1 MTCCPN
7 HTRGKRHAD
16 GCPAIRGRGTA
27 KPRAERP
34 DAKEF
39 DRRRGK
45 MRPYIPHERFL
56 KAVEAVKA
64 RKLFEQASEMLEGLL
79 SPGGP
84 ENDQV
89 RNPLP

>member
-1 MTCCPN
+1 
-7 HTRGKRHAD
+7 
-16 GCPAIRGRGTA
+16 
-27 KPRAERP
+27 
-34 DAKEF
+34 
-39 DRRRGK
+39 

>member
-1 MTCCPN
+1 VICTCPN
-7 HTRGKRHAD
+7 HTPGKRHAD
-16 GCPAIRGRGTA
+16 SCPAIRGRGRA

-34 DAKEF
+34 DTKAF

-64 RKLFEQASEMLEGLL
+64 RKLWEQASEMLEGLL
-79 SPGGP
+79 SAP
-84 ENDQV
+84 
-89 RNPLP
+89 